1 MDIATKLRE
10 KLKLTSN
17 DNSLVDMFD
26 DLLAAY
32 QNRVQVILLFHKN
45 GDLF

>member
-17 DNSLVDMFD
+17 DSSLVDMFD
-26 DLLAAY
+26 DMLAAY
-32 QNRVQVILLFHKN
+32 TNRIQVIRLLLQVF
-45 GDLF
+45 

>member
-32 QNRVQVILLFHKN
+32 QNRVQVFLVFSKI
-45 GDLF
+45 